1 MRQYLSGLLIALLLT
16 STQVRAQSSVFL
28 YGIVDT
34 SVEVTNAGNGATARM
49 DSGGLNGSRYG
60 LKGTEDIGAGY
71 KVNFTLEQG
80 FLSTTGAA
88 SNPALAFSR
97 QAWVG
102 VAAPWG
108 EVRVGLQNS
117 PVYVLVTGVL
127 DAFSVNTLASG
138 LDSFLNIS
146 PRQNNAIAYLSPDFH
161 GLTGQVMVS
170 LRDSTTKPDN
180 GIAAYNLA
188 VEYSRGSL
196 NSAIGYQRVT
206 NFEGSSTL
214 NALFAGANYGF
225 GPLRVYAA
233 YHNAKI
239 TGLVDKDVYALS
251 ASYQFS
257 VSTMLSFGGAHA
269 HDRSGMGNG
278 GDLVGLMYWYFVSKR
293 TTLYACAAFLDN
305 HNHATFTLNSAPTG
319 GIPVAYPGADP
330 RGIQLGIQHKF

>member
-1 MRQYLSGLLIALLLT
+1 M
-16 STQVRAQSSVFL
+16 
-28 YGIVDT
+28 
-34 SVEVTNAGNGATARM
+34 
-49 DSGGLNGSRYG
+49 
-60 LKGTEDIGAGY
+60 
-71 KVNFTLEQG
+71 
-80 FLSTTGAA
+80 
-88 SNPALAFSR
+88 
-97 QAWVG
+97 
-102 VAAPWG
+102 AAPWG

-117 PVYVLVTGVL
+117 PVYIPVTGVL

-138 LDSFLNIS
+138 LDSFLSIS
-146 PRQNNAIAYLSPDFH
+146 PRQNNAITYLSPDFH

-170 LRDSTTKPDN
+170 LRDANTKPDN

-206 NFEGSSTL
+206 NFVGSSTL
-214 NALFAGANYGF
+214 NALFAGANYAF
-225 GPLRVYAA
+225 GPLRVFAA

-278 GDLVGLMYWYFVSKR
+278 GDQVGLMYWYFVSKS
-293 TTLYACAAFLDN
+293 TTLYASAAFLDN
-305 HNHATFTLNSAPTG
+305 HNHATFTINGAPV

-330 RGIQLGIQHKF
+330 RGIQLGIQHRF